1 MANSSK
7 RKKEHIRYS
16 LMLEKKLK
24 RNVFSDITLL
34 HNCLSEV
41 NLDEIDISTQ
51 LKSLKLD
58 KPIIINAITGGFSF
72 ARTINRELAKVAR
85 ELSLAM
91 AVGSQR
97 IALKDKSAQE
107 SFKVVREENP
117 EGLIF
122 ANIGADASLEEVLQ
136 VIEMI
141 DADAV
146 QIHLNTP
153 QEIVMAEGRK
163 NFAGTIEN
171 IRRIVS
177 GVKVPVIVKEVGF
190 GMAKEEARILADCGV
205 EIVDVGGA
213 GGTDFI
219 AIENLRNR
227 KNAVTNLEGW
237 GIPTPISLIEVISE
251 VGDSVDIIA
260 SGGLKTGLDVAKSL
274 ALGAK
279 AAGLAG
285 SVLYKLI
292 KGGPAALRKYLIQV
306 ERELRY
312 SMAMVGAKNLSELR
326 KRPLII
332 QGRTYNWI
340 KFRGIKIKSR

>member
-1 MANSSK
+1 MSK
-7 RKKEHIRYS
+7 RSRRKKEHIRYS
-16 LMLEKKLK
+16 LMLEKRLE

-41 NLDEIDISTQ
+41 NLDEIDISTNLQ
-51 LKSLKLD
+51 NLRLE

-72 ARTINRELAKVAR
+72 ARTINRELAKIAR
-85 ELSLAM
+85 EFGFAM

-97 IALKDKSAQE
+97 IAINDKSAQA

-122 ANIGADASLEEVLQ
+122 ANIGADASLEEVAE
-136 VIEMI
+136 VVGMI

-163 NFAGTIEN
+163 CFSGTVEN
-171 IRRIVS
+171 IKRIAA

-190 GMAKEEARILADCGV
+190 GMAREEARILVDCG
-205 EIVDVGGA
+205 IKIIDVGGA

-227 KNAVTNLEGW
+227 KDAVNTLEGW
-237 GIPTPISLIEVISE
+237 GIPTPVSLIEVISE
-251 VGDSVDIIA
+251 IGDRADIIA

-274 ALGAK
+274 ALGAR

-285 SVLYKLI
+285 TVLYKLL
-292 KGGPAALRKYLIQV
+292 KGGSAALRKYLCQV

-312 SMAMVGAKNLSELR
+312 SMAMVGAKNLSDLR

-332 QGRTYNWI
+332 GGKTYNWL
-340 KFRGIKIKSR
+340 KFRGIQIKSR

>member
-1 MANSSK
+1 MSK
-7 RKKEHIRYS
+7 RSRRKMEHIKYS
-16 LMLEKKLK
+16 LLLEKKLK

-41 NLDEIDISTQ
+41 NLDEIDISTNLQ
-51 LKSLKLD
+51 NLRLE

-72 ARTINRELAKVAR
+72 ALAINRELAKIAR
-85 ELSLAM
+85 EFGLAM

-97 IALKDKSAQE
+97 IAIKDKSAQA

-122 ANIGADASLEEVLQ
+122 ANIGADASLEEVAE
-136 VIEMI
+136 VVEMI
-141 DADAV
+141 NADAV

-163 NFAGTIEN
+163 CFAGTVDN
-171 IRRIVS
+171 IKRIAA

-190 GMAKEEARILADCGV
+190 GIAREEARMLVDCGV
-205 EIVDVGGA
+205 KIIDVGGA

-219 AIENLRNR
+219 AIENRRNR
-227 KNAVTNLEGW
+227 KNAVTTLEGW
-237 GIPTPISLIEVISE
+237 GIPTPVSLIEVISE
-251 VGDSVDIIA
+251 IGDRADIIA

-285 SVLYKLI
+285 TVLYKLL
-292 KGGPAALRKYLIQV
+292 KGGPVALRKYLRQV

-312 SMAMVGAKNLSELR
+312 SMAMVGANNLSELR

-332 QGRTYNWI
+332 TGKTYKWL
-340 KFRGIKIKSR
+340 KFRGIQIKPR